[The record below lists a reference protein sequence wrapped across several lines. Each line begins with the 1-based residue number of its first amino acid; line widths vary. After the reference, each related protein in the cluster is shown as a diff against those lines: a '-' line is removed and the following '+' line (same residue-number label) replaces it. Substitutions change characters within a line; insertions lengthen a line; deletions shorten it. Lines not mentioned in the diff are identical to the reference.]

1 MKDQFVTYEIAKY
14 LKDLGFDEPCLGIY
28 NGMQEIYC
36 DSKIEHFTS
45 QEKVQYIFGNDKVNV
60 ILAPLWQQVIDWFRE
75 KYNIFIDIQ
84 HQNGFFW
91 YVIDSYNFPEVIK
104 YTSDDVVCNNFYD
117 IREQSILKSIEIIKK

>member
-28 NGMQEIYC
+28 NGLQEIYC

-60 ILAPLWQQVIDWFRE
+60 ILAPLWQQSIEFIYKKSNIVISRNIYNSG
-75 KYNIFIDIQ
+75 YNIQ
-84 HQNGFFW
+84 YHN
-91 YVIDSYNFPEVIK
+91 
-104 YTSDDVVCNNFYD
+104 DDVEFCEWED
-117 IREQSILKSIEIIKK
+117 TLEKSILKSIEIIKK